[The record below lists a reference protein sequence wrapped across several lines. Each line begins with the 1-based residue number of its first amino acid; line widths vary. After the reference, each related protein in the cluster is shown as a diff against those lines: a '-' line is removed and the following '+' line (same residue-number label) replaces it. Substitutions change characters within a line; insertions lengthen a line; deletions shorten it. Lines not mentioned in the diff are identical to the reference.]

1 MESTEIQAISW
12 WKGEN
17 SKSQFISGL
26 KNFAHNCRS
35 NGIYKYFRVELGG
48 N

>member
-1 MESTEIQAISW
+1 MENTEIQAISW

-26 KNFAHNCRS
+26 KILHITVDRMEFS
-35 NGIYKYFRVELGG
+35 NILE
-48 N
+48 